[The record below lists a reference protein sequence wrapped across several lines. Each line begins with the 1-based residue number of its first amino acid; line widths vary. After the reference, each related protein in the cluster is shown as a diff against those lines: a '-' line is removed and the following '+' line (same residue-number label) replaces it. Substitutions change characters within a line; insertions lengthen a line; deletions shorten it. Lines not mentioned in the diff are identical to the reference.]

1 MNDFV
6 FVSRRDYVDVQTPA
20 SRRPHSVDVLQ
31 MTKTATLTSA
41 ADYWS
46 SEEKYAQQVRQ
57 SAAAVTT
64 PRVAR
69 EEDISRDV
77 KESALWSYVQ
87 PRGRSSLEVPR
98 GRNGEVKENLCGTQE
113 ELLSLSKRMTPP
125 RGHNG
130 EVTKWST
137 SQEDLLLPRGGSKP
151 GLTSPRGLNGEV
163 VKETRMETPPRGLNG
178 EGLIQPRGLNGEAG
192 KETRMVTPPR
202 GLNGEVVKNIQGLT
216 SPRGLNGGLNKE
228 IQELTSPRG
237 RNGDVITWSSSQENL
252 LMATESRGRNRP
264 ALTQPRGRSR
274 EVTKWSSS
282 QENLLIAQQ
291 TQQPPEEEQEE
302 EPQQLFNRSLSARL
316 PRGVK
321 SPLASPGSEVMDS
334 KRFEQVRP
342 QSLTQAQS

>member
-137 SQEDLLLPRGGSKP
+137 SQEDLLKP

-178 EGLIQPRGLNGEAG
+178 EGLIQPRGLNG
-192 KETRMVTPPR
+192 
-202 GLNGEVVKNIQGLT
+202 
-216 SPRGLNGGLNKE
+216 GLNKE

-237 RNGDVITWSSSQENL
+237 RNGDVTTWSSSQENL